1 MTDHYPVMKTKEICA
16 IPVADI
22 AEDDALLF
30 LWATGACLP
39 EAVDVG
45 RAWGFN
51 WATVAFVWDKQ
62 TAVAGFY
69 TMSTCEYCFVFKRGK
84 IPKPRGPRN
93 IRQLLS
99 RKVGRHSEKPA
110 EVRNKIVEMFPYHDR
125 IELFARER
133 FSGWDT
139 WGNEVDAG
147 QPEQEMVIS
156 EMDTSQPQQQ
166 MLFSQDF

>member
-1 MTDHYPVMKTKEICA
+1 MKTREICA

-45 RAWGFN
+45 RAWGFK
-51 WATVAFVWDKQ
+51 WATVAFVWDKR

-110 EVRNKIVEMFPYHDR
+110 EVRNKIVEMFPYHHR

-139 WGNEVDAG
+139 WGNEVDTE
-147 QPEQEMVIS
+147 QPEQKMGINEIDP
-156 EMDTSQPQQQ
+156 EQPLQAT
-166 MLFSQDF
+166 LF

>member
-1 MTDHYPVMKTKEICA
+1 MMKTKAICV
-16 IPVADI
+16 IPIADI

-39 EAVDVG
+39 DAVEVG

-69 TMSTCEYCFVFKRGK
+69 TMSTCEYCFCFKRGK
-84 IPKPRGPRN
+84 IPQPRGPRN
-93 IRQLLS
+93 IRQLVS
-99 RKVGRHSEKPA
+99 CKVGRHSVKPA
-110 EVRNKIVEMFPYHDR
+110 IIRNLIVEMFPHHRR
-125 IELFARER
+125 IELFARGQ
-133 FSGWDT
+133 FQGWDT
-139 WGNEVDAG
+139 WGNEVDTYIEPSRPR
-147 QPEQEMVIS
+147 QTIQVHP
-156 EMDTSQPQQQ
+156 PQQQ